1 MSNKNLTIGLIV
13 VGIIAIIAL
22 VTPAAKSNTPGF
34 GGVTNYDALTLDNG
48 DLTLTNGNITL
59 TNGNITNSTAGKTLT
74 LTTSNTATST
84 LKVGCIQM
92 NATSTATNIR
102 LLFSASA
109 TTTISGTAAGTV
121 AWGYGTCPF

>member
-1 MSNKNLTIGLIV
+1 MINKIIG
-13 VGIIAIIAL
+13 GIAVIAL
-22 VTPAAKSNTPGF
+22 ILSIVGLVGNKQPVQSSF
-34 GGVTNYDALTLDNG
+34 GGTTNYDALTLDNG
-48 DLTLTNGNITL
+48 DLTITNGNFI
-59 TNGNITNSTAGKTLT
+59 NSTAGKTMT